1 MRYIQITPGERYTL
15 GLLRKQGFSN
25 AEIGRLTGRHRS
37 TIGREFERN
46 ASHHD
51 NAYRHSIA
59 QEKTNGRR
67 RRSRRN
73 SRFSATEWTLV
84 TTLLAEKF
92 SPEQISGW
100 LRLFGVLE
108 ISHETIYG
116 HVWGDKRRGG
126 KLWRH
131 LRQPYKRRKRYGSN
145 EKRGRVSGK
154 RHITERPAAVESRSQ
169 LGHWEMDTVLGSGSQ
184 HCIVTLVERASGA
197 TLIGK
202 LRRRNVAALNKRVIE
217 LILAHPGLFKTITV
231 DNGTEF
237 HGYEQIEQATGV
249 KIYFATPYH
258 SWERGTNEN
267 TNGLIRQYLPK
278 RTSMKRLTQHQ
289 CNVIATALNNR
300 PRKRYGF
307 LTPLDRLSEHFTI
320 ITP

>member
-51 NAYRHSIA
+51 SAYRHSIA

-73 SRFSATEWTLV
+73 SRFSATAWKLV

-116 HVWGDKRRGG
+116 HVWGDKRGGG

-131 LRQPYKRRKRYGSN
+131 LRQPYKRRKRYGSY
-145 EKRGRVSGK
+145 EKPGRGGDK
-154 RHITERPAAVESRSQ
+154 RHLTPRPPAAQ
-169 LGHWEMDTVLGSGSQ
+169 TPPPPGPWG
-184 HCIVTLVERASGA
+184 
-197 TLIGK
+197 
-202 LRRRNVAALNKRVIE
+202 RR
-217 LILAHPGLFKTITV
+217 
-231 DNGTEF
+231 
-237 HGYEQIEQATGV
+237 TG
-249 KIYFATPYH
+249 
-258 SWERGTNEN
+258 
-267 TNGLIRQYLPK
+267 
-278 RTSMKRLTQHQ
+278 
-289 CNVIATALNNR
+289 
-300 PRKRYGF
+300 PR
-307 LTPLDRLSEHFTI
+307 
-320 ITP
+320 